1 MTYKGFWL
9 EWVGGAVPF
18 VWLMIESLHAYV
30 QSRRRVRIGLSDPLV
45 CNRFLLIGLYG
56 MLASVTYPTYLW
68 MYIEYERSGFWS
80 DPLAVFAGLI
90 EVVSLA
96 ALWISFAA
104 PAFYRRWVGESQTS
118 A

>member
-1 MTYKGFWL
+1 M
-9 EWVGGAVPF
+9 
-18 VWLMIESLHAYV
+18 
-30 QSRRRVRIGLSDPLV
+30 RIGLSDPLV

-80 DPLAVFAGLI
+80 EPMTVFAGFI
-90 EVVSLA
+90 EVFSLV
-96 ALWISFAA
+96 ALWTSFAA
-104 PAFYRRWVGESQTS
+104 PAFYRRWVGKGQAS